1 LGLGRLRAQAEVDY
15 SEVASALEKL
25 GELQRIAGEQTAA
38 LATFEEADGIYRDH
52 LQTAPAEWHAR
63 TLIGIGRTLST
74 RGSDDARAE
83 RVLRAAIAKTAA
95 SDQKFS
101 PLRIEAQAALAEV
114 LMRNG
119 AVPEARR
126 LLDAANA
133 EIHLAQRP
141 VPRDV
146 QQLLQQQTLRI
157 SQSMSL

>member
-1 LGLGRLRAQAEVDY
+1 
-15 SEVASALEKL
+15 
-25 GELQRIAGEQTAA
+25 
-38 LATFEEADGIYRDH
+38 
-52 LQTAPAEWHAR
+52 
-63 TLIGIGRTLST
+63 
-74 RGSDDARAE
+74 
-83 RVLRAAIAKTAA
+83 
-95 SDQKFS
+95 
-101 PLRIEAQAALAEV
+101 
-114 LMRNG
+114 MRNG